1 MKTYGL
7 EGPNDGRTGMFC
19 QIWWQVGNGRYTPV
33 YYKTQGEK
41 RKEARYLLDDNLLHL
56 LTNFSFHTTTHE
68 MSYRFYT
75 RPAQVNGG
83 MI

>member
-1 MKTYGL
+1 MKTYELDDQMQMTEDQECFVKYG
-7 EGPNDGRTGMFC
+7 GT
-19 QIWWQVGNGRYTPV
+19 GRYTLV

-41 RKEARYLLDDNLLHL
+41 VKEARYLLDDNLLHL
-56 LTNFSFHTTTHE
+56 LTNFSIHTTKHE

-75 RPAQVNGG
+75 RPAQANGG